1 MSILKIARMGH
12 PVLRMQ
18 AEAVQD
24 PADPEIRRLV
34 DDMVETMLDANGRGL
49 AANQV
54 HVPKQVVVYIPPGE
68 DGEDEGSD
76 EEEGDGG
83 APTVTV
89 LINPQLE
96 ALTEELEDG
105 WEGCLSV
112 PDMRGIVPRATRVRL
127 RATAIDGSAI
137 DEELTGFHARVVQH
151 ECDHL
156 KGILYPMRMHNL
168 GSLMFETELQHY
180 VASDDE
186 GDG

>member
-12 PVLRMQ
+12 PVLRVQ
-18 AEAVQD
+18 AEAVED
-24 PADPEIRRLV
+24 PTEPEIRRLV
-34 DDMVETMLDANGRGL
+34 GDMIETMLDANGRGL

-54 HVPKQVVVYIPPGE
+54 HVPKQVVVYIPPGDE
-68 DGEDEGSD
+68 DDD

-83 APTVTV
+83 AHEVAV

-96 ALTEELEDG
+96 PLTEELEDG

-127 RATAIDGSAI
+127 RATGLDGSAI
-137 DEELTGFHARVVQH
+137 DQELAGFHARVVQH

-156 KGILYPMRMHNL
+156 KGILYPMRMH
-168 GSLMFETELQHY
+168 
-180 VASDDE
+180 
-186 GDG
+186 